1 MAFMSA
7 VIGRKKELFLVSD
20 ELEEIVFCKY
30 NNINLPEGHYDDE
43 DEPCFDEDVE
53 EEVRYVL
60 EEFQISNFDIV
71 LKYYGQLSADGYMD
85 QTDYY
90 LGDTQAEV
98 AQQLLDMYYSGEV
111 EYMDA
116 EEVDDMNWLQSI
128 VDAEPQE

>member
-7 VIGRKKELFLVSD
+7 VIGRKKEFFMLSD

-30 NNINLPEGHYDDE
+30 NNIHLPEGHYDED
-43 DEPCFDEDVE
+43 DEPNPDMDIEAEIRETMDEFKVT
-53 EEVRYVL
+53 
-60 EEFQISNFDIV
+60 NFDI
-71 LKYYGQLSADGYMD
+71 KFAYYGQLSADGYMD
-85 QTDYY
+85 QTDYC